1 MYLGLI
7 ASKYNE
13 KFKHLIIKC
22 FEKNEAKKLKM
33 KKNVKTHTFCLN
45 MHTEIRLTSAI
56 IYFK

>member
-7 ASKYNE
+7 ASEYNE

-33 KKNVKTHTFCLN
+33 KKKRQNSYLLPQH
-45 MHTEIRLTSAI
+45 A
-56 IYFK
+56 Y